1 MQDWIELKQ
10 LIAAS
15 SGLDRGTLRVIASVP
30 LHVALALLSRR
41 PITGGL
47 PWFLLLV
54 LAFGNET
61 ADAYSDRT
69 LEQWEL
75 DASIRDLLLTMILPT
90 FLALAC
96 RIRSLRLPLREARRP
111 ISLVPVGAP
120 RADPIVDAEFE
131 EIR

>member
-1 MQDWIELKQ
+1 MQDWIELKE
-10 LIAAS
+10 LVAAG

-47 PWFLLLV
+47 PWLLLLF
-54 LAFGNET
+54 LALGNEA
-61 ADAYSDRT
+61 ADAYADSR

-75 DASIRDLLLTMILPT
+75 DASLRDLLLTMILPT
-90 FLALAC
+90 FLALVC
-96 RIRSLRLPLREARRP
+96 RIRSLRPSLREPRRP
-111 ISLVPVGAP
+111 ITLAPLRAP

-131 EIR
+131 EIG